1 MRVLEHAR
9 ALGPHNPAGMLEHRV
24 TGPLG
29 DIRWHVRVDFV
40 LLDERDQPAE
50 FETVARISPNSS
62 SCGRSFADVKQASSP
77 SSSVRR
83 RASWRSID
91 GRIVLANARA
101 DAMFGYERGTL
112 VDQRLEV
119 LVPDRARHLHGQH
132 QIDYFAQP
140 RTRPMGVGLN
150 LTGRRSDGTEF
161 PVEVSLSIVPD
172 DEDGLAMAF
181 VTDIS
186 GRIEQDRQ
194 MRHVEKLAALGSMAA
209 GIAHELNNP
218 VGIILSRLEVM
229 LLEGEEQHLA
239 PESLVDLQVL
249 HRHAQRLGHI
259 AQSLLS
265 FGRQRQLDHD
275 AVDLAEIVEDALLFA
290 GKRLSR
296 EGIHVLTTLD
306 PGLPRVWGDATA
318 LEQVLMN
325 LLLNA
330 RDAMPTGG
338 TLRIETS
345 LAPAPSG
352 GIRLVVSDT
361 GCGMSSDVL
370 ARLAEP
376 FFTTKPA
383 GTGLG
388 LSVSYRIVREHG
400 AEVDVRSEPGRGTTF
415 TITFPPLPG
424 RPPTADLHA

>member
-1 MRVLEHAR
+1 
-9 ALGPHNPAGMLEHRV
+9 
-24 TGPLG
+24 
-29 DIRWHVRVDFV
+29 
-40 LLDERDQPAE
+40 
-50 FETVARISPNSS
+50 
-62 SCGRSFADVKQASSP
+62 
-77 SSSVRR
+77 
-83 RASWRSID
+83 
-91 GRIVLANARA
+91 
-101 DAMFGYERGTL
+101 
-112 VDQRLEV
+112 
-119 LVPDRARHLHGQH
+119 
-132 QIDYFAQP
+132 
-140 RTRPMGVGLN
+140 
-150 LTGRRSDGTEF
+150 
-161 PVEVSLSIVPD
+161 
-172 DEDGLAMAF
+172 MAF

-239 PESLVDLQVL
+239 PESVADLQVL

-290 GKRLSR
+290 GKHLSR

-345 LAPAPSG
+345 LAPGPSGG

-361 GCGMSSDVL
+361 GCGMPPDVL

-388 LSVSYRIVREHG
+388 LSVSFRIIREHG
-400 AEVDVRSEPGRGTTF
+400 AEVDVQSEPGRGTTF
-415 TITFPPLPG
+415 TVAFPPLPG

>member
-1 MRVLEHAR
+1 ME
-9 ALGPHNPAGMLEHRV
+9 
-24 TGPLG
+24 
-29 DIRWHVRVDFV
+29 
-40 LLDERDQPAE
+40 
-50 FETVARISPNSS
+50 
-62 SCGRSFADVKQASSP
+62 
-77 SSSVRR
+77 
-83 RASWRSID
+83 
-91 GRIVLANARA
+91 
-101 DAMFGYERGTL
+101 
-112 VDQRLEV
+112 
-119 LVPDRARHLHGQH
+119 
-132 QIDYFAQP
+132 
-140 RTRPMGVGLN
+140 VGLN
-150 LTGRRSDGTEF
+150 LTGRRRDGTEF

-239 PESLVDLQVL
+239 PESVADLQVL

-290 GKRLSR
+290 GKHLSR

-345 LAPAPSG
+345 LAPGPSG
-352 GIRLVVSDT
+352 GGFAWWCPTR
-361 GCGMSSDVL
+361 
-370 ARLAEP
+370 
-376 FFTTKPA
+376 
-383 GTGLG
+383 
-388 LSVSYRIVREHG
+388 G
-400 AEVDVRSEPGRGTTF
+400 AAC
-415 TITFPPLPG
+415 
-424 RPPTADLHA
+424 PPTSWPGSQSPSSRPSRPAPASASPSAFGSSASTAQRSTSSPNQAAVRPSPSPFRHSRDAPPQPIFTRDASCRARRSGMALAASAVIERA